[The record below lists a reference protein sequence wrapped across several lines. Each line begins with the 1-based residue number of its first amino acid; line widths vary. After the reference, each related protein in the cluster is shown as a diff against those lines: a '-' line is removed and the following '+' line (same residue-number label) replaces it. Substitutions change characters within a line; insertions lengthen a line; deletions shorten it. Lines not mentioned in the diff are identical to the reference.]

1 MDAYEARRISK
12 KGLIY
17 AIIGTLIGVIFGQ
30 GGIGFAL
37 MMGYAFWAL
46 YHGVQLVQ
54 PLEQRHFDFGPVHLS
69 THSIPELFYKATLL
83 KLLKVILPIVLGYFV
98 GAFGGAIMRQLY
110 LFGKM
115 VNN

>member
-1 MDAYEARRISK
+1 MDSFEARRISK

-17 AIIGTLIGVIFGQ
+17 AVIGTLTGLAFGQ

-37 MMGYAFWAL
+37 MLGYAFWAL

-54 PLEQRHFDFGPVHLS
+54 PLARRHFDFGPVHLS

-83 KLLKVILPIVLGYFV
+83 KLLKVIVPLGLGYVV
-98 GAFGGAIMRQLY
+98 GAFGGAILRQLY

-115 VNN
+115 ANN